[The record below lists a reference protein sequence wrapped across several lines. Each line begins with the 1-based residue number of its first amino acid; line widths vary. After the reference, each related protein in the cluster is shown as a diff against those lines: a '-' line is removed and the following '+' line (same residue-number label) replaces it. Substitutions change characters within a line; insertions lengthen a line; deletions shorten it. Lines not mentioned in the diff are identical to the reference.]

1 MAPREAKRRQLR
13 GRWCA
18 WIDSGMKRFPSP
30 SPEDAADA
38 AEVAAGDRSRPFRI
52 AVRVYHEDTD
62 GSGAVYHAN
71 YLKFLERART
81 EWLRSLGFEQPA
93 LAAGHGIAFVVRSL
107 AIDYLVPARFNDA
120 LAVTVE
126 LAELR
131 GGQLVLTQR
140 AVRGERTL
148 AVASV
153 RIACVNTA
161 SFRPARI
168 PRGVAAALAR
178 CAVLP
183 MAGKESR

>member
-1 MAPREAKRRQLR
+1 MNRV
-13 GRWCA
+13 
-18 WIDSGMKRFPSP
+18 SSP
-30 SPEDAADA
+30 SPASAVDTVEP
-38 AEVAAGDRSRPFRI
+38 AAGVNARLFRL

-93 LAAGHGIAFVVRSL
+93 LAAAHGIAFVVRSL
-107 AIDYLVPARFNDA
+107 AIDYLMPARFNDG

-126 LAELR
+126 PAELR
-131 GGQLVLTQR
+131 GGQLVLRQR
-140 AVRGERTL
+140 VLRGERIL

-153 RIACVNTA
+153 RIACVATS

-168 PRGVAAALAR
+168 PRVVAAALAR
-178 CAVLP
+178 CAGFP
-183 MAGKESR
+183 MAGKESK